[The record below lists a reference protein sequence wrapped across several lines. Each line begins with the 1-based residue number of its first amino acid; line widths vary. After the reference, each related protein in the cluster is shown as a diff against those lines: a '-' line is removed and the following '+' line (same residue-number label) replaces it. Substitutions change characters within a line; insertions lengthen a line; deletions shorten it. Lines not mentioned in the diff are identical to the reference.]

1 MNGLTHC
8 IPGIFAIFALIL
20 LIDKALDSFEPIKFT
35 GFLIFGLAMILLFTA
50 STLYHWLVVS
60 EENQKRLR
68 KFDHIMIFI
77 FIAATYTPFCL
88 GPLKGEWGWSLL
100 AAIWL
105 AALLGVFLKLRK
117 KEMKRWASTAIYV
130 FMGWLVI
137 FAVVPFVKT
146 VRPEALFW
154 VAFGGFFYTTGA
166 LIYALKKPNPWP
178 KHFDFH
184 AVWHVF
190 VVVGSFSHFW
200 AIYRYLGTPS

>member
-105 AALLGVFLKLRK
+105 AALLL
-117 KEMKRWASTAIYV
+117 S
-130 FMGWLVI
+130 
-137 FAVVPFVKT
+137 
-146 VRPEALFW
+146 
-154 VAFGGFFYTTGA
+154 
-166 LIYALKKPNPWP
+166 LI
-178 KHFDFH
+178 H
-184 AVWHVF
+184 
-190 VVVGSFSHFW
+190 
-200 AIYRYLGTPS
+200 I